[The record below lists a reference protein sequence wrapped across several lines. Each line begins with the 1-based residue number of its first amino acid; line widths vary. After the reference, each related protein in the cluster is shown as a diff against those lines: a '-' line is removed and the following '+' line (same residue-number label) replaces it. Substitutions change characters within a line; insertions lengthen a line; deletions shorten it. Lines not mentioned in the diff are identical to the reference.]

1 MFKKKTTEKAYSG
14 QEVVENIQKKNEESS
29 GLKVLAREFAKDR
42 GALGAL
48 ILLIILFLGI
58 FIGALFLNTDKVMT
72 VDIFKQY
79 NHPGADGMLLGGDE
93 GGRDV
98 FKMLILGARN
108 SLLIGIA
115 ITVLIEVIGTVFG
128 LVAGYYGG
136 KVDNIMMRFLDF
148 MMVLPTLMIIIVIVT
163 IIPKYTMWSFVL
175 IMSAFYWV
183 GTARLIRS
191 KALSESKKDYI
202 SASKT
207 SGSSDLKIIL
217 KELLPNLS
225 SIIIVDATLMLA
237 GNIGIEVSLT
247 YLGFGFPDSVPSLG
261 TLVGYANDPSVLTL
275 RPWVWLPAA
284 LLILVIC
291 VGISYVGN
299 VLRRAADARQR
310 LG

>member
-1 MFKKKTTEKAYSG
+1 MFKKKTEEKAYSG
-14 QEVVENIQKKNEESS
+14 QEVVENIQKKNEEAS

-136 KVDNIMMRFLDF
+136 KVDNVMMRFLDF

>member
-14 QEVVENIQKKNEESS
+14 QEVVENIQKKNEEAS

-284 LLILVIC
+284 LLILVLC

>member
-14 QEVVENIQKKNEESS
+14 QEVVENIQRKNEEAS

>member
-14 QEVVENIQKKNEESS
+14 QEIVENIQKKNEEAS

-299 VLRRAADARQR
+299 VLRRAAEARQR

>member
-14 QEVVENIQKKNEESS
+14 QEVVENIQKKNEEAS

-183 GTARLIRS
+183 GTARLIGS

>member
-14 QEVVENIQKKNEESS
+14 QEVVENIQKKNEEAS

-136 KVDNIMMRFLDF
+136 KVDNIMMRILDF

>member
-14 QEVVENIQKKNEESS
+14 QEVVENIQKKNEEAS

-261 TLVGYANDPSVLTL
+261 TLVGYVNDPSVLTL

>member
-14 QEVVENIQKKNEESS
+14 QEVVENIQKKNEEAS

-299 VLRRAADARQR
+299 VLRRAADTRQR

>member
-14 QEVVENIQKKNEESS
+14 QEVVENIQKKNEEAS

-175 IMSAFYWV
+175 TMSAFYWV

>member
-14 QEVVENIQKKNEESS
+14 QEVVENIQKKNEEAS

-247 YLGFGFPDSVPSLG
+247 YLGFGFPESVPSLG

>member
-14 QEVVENIQKKNEESS
+14 QEVVENIQKKNEEAS

-275 RPWVWLPAA
+275 RPWVWLPAS

>member
-14 QEVVENIQKKNEESS
+14 QEVVEKIQKKNEEAS

-108 SLLIGIA
+108 SLMIGIA

>member
-14 QEVVENIQKKNEESS
+14 QEVVENIQKKNEEAS

-108 SLLIGIA
+108 SLMIGIA

-261 TLVGYANDPSVLTL
+261 TLVGYANDPQVLTL

-284 LLILVIC
+284 LVILVIC

>member
-14 QEVVENIQKKNEESS
+14 QEVVENIQKKNEEAS
-29 GLKVLAREFAKDR
+29 GFKVLAREFAKDR

-284 LLILVIC
+284 LLILVSC

>member
-14 QEVVENIQKKNEESS
+14 QEVVENIQKKNEEAS

-42 GALGAL
+42 GALGAMF
-48 ILLIILFLGI
+48 LLIILFLGI

>member
-14 QEVVENIQKKNEESS
+14 QEVVENIQKKNEEAS

-299 VLRRAADARQR
+299 VLRRVADARQR

>member
-14 QEVVENIQKKNEESS
+14 QEVVENIQKKNEEAS
-29 GLKVLAREFAKDR
+29 GFKVFAREFAKDR

>member
-14 QEVVENIQKKNEESS
+14 QEVVENIQKKNEEAS

-207 SGSSDLKIIL
+207 SGSIDLKIIL

>member
-14 QEVVENIQKKNEESS
+14 QEVVENIQKKNEEAS

-217 KELLPNLS
+217 KALLPNLS

>member
-14 QEVVENIQKKNEESS
+14 QEVVENIQKKNEEAS
-29 GLKVLAREFAKDR
+29 GFKVLAREFAKDR

-237 GNIGIEVSLT
+237 SNIGIEVSLT

>member
-14 QEVVENIQKKNEESS
+14 QEVVENIQKKNEEAS

-42 GALGAL
+42 GSLGAL

>member
-14 QEVVENIQKKNEESS
+14 QEVVENIQKKNEEAS

-148 MMVLPTLMIIIVIVT
+148 MMVLPTLMIIIVIVVR
-163 IIPKYTMWSFVL
+163 FNH
-175 IMSAFYWV
+175 V
-183 GTARLIRS
+183 GF
-191 KALSESKKDYI
+191 
-202 SASKT
+202 
-207 SGSSDLKIIL
+207 
-217 KELLPNLS
+217 LLGRNG
-225 SIIIVDATLMLA
+225 T
-237 GNIGIEVSLT
+237 
-247 YLGFGFPDSVPSLG
+247 FDSVQ
-261 TLVGYANDPSVLTL
+261 
-275 RPWVWLPAA
+275 
-284 LLILVIC
+284 
-291 VGISYVGN
+291 GIVRIKKRLYQCFKDFGQQ
-299 VLRRAADARQR
+299 RFEDYFKRAVAKSEFHHHR
-310 LG
+310 

>member
-14 QEVVENIQKKNEESS
+14 QEIVENIQKKNEEAS

-108 SLLIGIA
+108 SLLIGIS

-217 KELLPNLS
+217 KDLLPNLS

>member
-14 QEVVENIQKKNEESS
+14 QEVVENIQKKNEEAS

-115 ITVLIEVIGTVFG
+115 ITVLIEVIGTFFG

>member
-14 QEVVENIQKKNEESS
+14 QEVVENIQKKNEEAS

-136 KVDNIMMRFLDF
+136 EVDNIMMRFLDF

>member
-14 QEVVENIQKKNEESS
+14 QEVVENIQKKNEEAS
-29 GLKVLAREFAKDR
+29 GLKVLAREFVKDR

>member
-14 QEVVENIQKKNEESS
+14 QEVVENIQKKNEEAS

-108 SLLIGIA
+108 SLMIGIA

-136 KVDNIMMRFLDF
+136 KVDNVMMRFLDF

>member
-14 QEVVENIQKKNEESS
+14 QEVVENIQKKNEEAS

-261 TLVGYANDPSVLTL
+261 TLVGHANDPSVLTL